1 MGIKLGKMVK
11 IIYILSV
18 LIISNLEA
26 KLPPDILSKDT
37 LQNQMNPSIEEIA
50 QIYSISG
57 TKDGISIT
65 DKKVTK
71 PGFNSLKNLK
81 LLTPRDNYAL
91 KILDEDRKEIIVL
104 GIGDPFYV
112 HAQHIDYEDSRFFGG
127 YVNAEFE
134 IALPI
139 DMDVSYILLMSQED
153 KVLKK
158 INEIVVK

>member
-1 MGIKLGKMVK
+1 M
-11 IIYILSV
+11 
-18 LIISNLEA
+18 
-26 KLPPDILSKDT
+26 
-37 LQNQMNPSIEEIA
+37 
-50 QIYSISG
+50 
-57 TKDGISIT
+57 
-65 DKKVTK
+65 
-71 PGFNSLKNLK
+71 
-81 LLTPRDNYAL
+81 
-91 KILDEDRKEIIVL
+91 
-104 GIGDPFYV
+104 